1 MAGLLS
7 EKFRKSI
14 EESDFTDDRIAGL
27 YGAVEGMS
35 DDDFRSYMYTNRDY
49 FKKNMPVAVDAIEG
63 FQDFISV
70 EPDYGVKSKINYE
83 EITGS
88 PDALSD
94 EKIYSYDM
102 KDFEE
107 FGKKAHMSGRDFMKR
122 MFEDKTKHDRYKIA
136 HGEDEGGWFDSPKSF
151 VKNLGGAAMNLLA
164 PRTQEAIE
172 RGESPTVKDVLLDE
186 TQNILYAMPWGKVAG
201 AATKIP
207 KVGNVVSKAVKAGEN
222 VLTPLTTE
230 ILDAA
235 AYDDEE
241 NPRGDFSWGDVG
253 TGWLINR
260 LAGKRI
266 QPRLEKKLPNAAE
279 SVTPYLTNVAGDLL
293 YGDKSFG
300 SIPMMIPGVN
310 MATKKI
316 QDEMDKEEKL
326 KERQKSREKAKN
338 KYSGRYTRQLLEIP
352 DETIRQWDA
361 GFKPKAIEGD
371 PLWEAYKQYMENK

>member
-7 EKFRKSI
+7 DKFRKSI
-14 EESDFTDDRIAGL
+14 EESDFTDNRVADL
-27 YGAVEGMS
+27 YDAVEGMS
-35 DDDFRSYMYTNRDY
+35 DDEFKSYIYSNRDY
-49 FKKNMPVAVDAIEG
+49 FKKNMPVALDEING
-63 FQDFISV
+63 FQELVSV
-70 EPDYGVKSKINYE
+70 EPDYGVKDNIDYE
-83 EITGS
+83 KITGS

-94 EKIYSYDM
+94 EKIYSYDN

-107 FGKKAHMSGRDFMKR
+107 FGSKVGMTGREFMKK
-122 MFEDKTKHDRYKIA
+122 MFEDKTKLDRYKIA
-136 HGEDEGGWFDSPKSF
+136 HGEDEGGWFSSPKSF

-164 PRTQEAIE
+164 PRSQEAIE
-172 RGESPTVKDVLLDE
+172 RGESPTVKDVVLDE
-186 TQNILYAMPWGKVAG
+186 AQNVLYAMPWGKVAG

-230 ILDAA
+230 ALDAA
-235 AYDDEE
+235 AYDDE
-241 NPRGDFSWGDVG
+241 NPRGDFSLGDVG
-253 TGWLINR
+253 TGWLVNR
-260 LAGKRI
+260 FAGKRI

-310 MATKKI
+310 MVTKKI
-316 QDEMDKEEKL
+316 QDEMNEEAKL
-326 KERQKSREKAKN
+326 EERQKAREKSN
-338 KYSGRYTRQLLEIP
+338 KKYKGKLSRQLLDIP
-352 DETIRQWDA
+352 EETFRQWDA
-361 GFKPKAIEGD
+361 GFKPNAVEGD

>member
-1 MAGLLS
+1 MAALLS
-7 EKFRKSI
+7 EKFREAI
-14 EESDFTDDRIAGL
+14 DNAEFSDPKLTDL
-27 YGAVEGMS
+27 YKAVNGMS
-35 DDDFRSYMYTNRDY
+35 DDEFKSYIYTNRDY
-49 FKKNMPVAVDAIEG
+49 FKKNMAGAIDEIDG
-63 FQDFISV
+63 FRELVTV
-70 EPDYGVKSKINYE
+70 EPDYGVKDNIDYE
-83 EITGS
+83 KITGS

-107 FGKKAHMSGRDFMKR
+107 FGKKAGMTGRDFMKK
-122 MFEDKTKHDRYKIA
+122 MFEDKTKLDRYKIA
-136 HGEDEGGWFDSPKSF
+136 HGEDEGGWFSSPKAF
-151 VKNLGGAAMNLLA
+151 VKNLAGATMNLLA
-164 PRTQEAIE
+164 PRSQEAIE
-172 RGESPTVKDVLLDE
+172 RGESPTVKDVVLDE
-186 TQNILYAMPWGKVAG
+186 AQNVLYAMPWGKVAG

-207 KVGNVVSKAVKAGEN
+207 KAGNVISKAVKAGEN

-230 ILDAA
+230 TLDAV
-235 AYDDEE
+235 AYDDE

-253 TGWLINR
+253 TGWLVNR

-310 MATKKI
+310 LVTKKV
-316 QDEMDKEEKL
+316 QDEMDEEAKL
-326 KERQKSREKAKN
+326 EERNRAREKSKK
-338 KYSGRYTRQLLEIP
+338 KYKGKLSRQLLDVPE
-352 DETIRQWDA
+352 ETIRQWDA
-361 GFKPKAIEGD
+361 GFKPNAVEGD